1 MRRTVHELA
10 TTLGTAPP
18 GVGSALVTGVAIDS
32 RAVRPGDLFV
42 ALPGVRVD
50 GHDFVEQAHSR
61 GATAALVARPLAAR
75 LPQIVVPD
83 TLAALARIAGAE
95 RNAGGYRVAAVTG
108 SIAKT
113 TTKEILAALL
123 ATAFRI
129 GITHGNRNSESGFP
143 VELCNLPADVEWMV
157 AELGM
162 SHAGELDRLGAI
174 AQPDLLLYTVVA
186 PVHLEFFA
194 SIDAIA
200 EAKAELIPHLRAD
213 GTLVLNAADPRV
225 AAFDGRFAGR
235 ALRYGVPA
243 SSDLWVAEY
252 RSRGLLGAYVG
263 LRGPLG
269 ELDVELPLA
278 GRHQADNLLA
288 AATAALVLGVAPG
301 AIAATART
309 LKPVARRGEVLTLAG
324 GVTVV
329 DDSYNAS
336 PEAVTRMLDLL
347 ADTPGRRIAVLGEM
361 LELGESSPTFHRQVG
376 AHAGTRADLVI
387 AVGGAAAAELAHAAN
402 DGKAHHVRDA
412 DAALALVRDHLRAG
426 DVVLVKGSRGIAL
439 DRVVDGL
446 RAGVTP

>member
-1 MRRTVHELA
+1 MRRTVAELA
-10 TTLGTAPP
+10 AMLGTAPSGMAT
-18 GVGSALVTGVAIDS
+18 GVVTGVAIDS
-32 RAVRPGDLFV
+32 RAVCPGDLFV
-42 ALPGVRVD
+42 ALPGAHVD
-50 GHDFVEQAHSR
+50 GHDFVAPAR
-61 GATAALVARPLAAR
+61 TLGAAAALVTRPLAVD

-83 TLAALARIAGAE
+83 TLAALARIASAE
-95 RNAGGYRVAAVTG
+95 RSAGSYRVAAVTG

-113 TTKEILAALL
+113 TTKELLAALL
-123 ATAFRI
+123 ATSFRV

-143 VELCNLPADVEWMV
+143 VELCNLPEDVEWMV

-174 AQPDLLLYTVVA
+174 ACPDLLLYTVVA
-186 PVHLEFFA
+186 PVHLEFFP

-200 EAKAELIPHLRAD
+200 EAKAELIPHLRTA

-225 AAFDGRFAGR
+225 AAFERRFAGR
-235 ALRYGVPA
+235 VVRFGVPA
-243 SSDLWVAEY
+243 SSDLWIAEY
-252 RSRGLLGAYVG
+252 RSHGLLGARVG

-288 AATAALVLGVAPG
+288 AATAALVLGVAPA

-309 LKPVARRGEVLTLAG
+309 VKPVARRGEVLTLTG

-347 ADTPGRRIAVLGEM
+347 ADTPGRRVAVLGEM
-361 LELGESSPTFHRQVG
+361 LELGESSPAFHRQVG
-376 AHAGTRADLVI
+376 AHAGACADLVI

-402 DGKAHHVRDA
+402 DGKAHHVSDA

-426 DVVLVKGSRGIAL
+426 DVVLVKGSRGIGL
-439 DRVVDGL
+439 DRVVDAL
-446 RAGVTP
+446 RAGVTA